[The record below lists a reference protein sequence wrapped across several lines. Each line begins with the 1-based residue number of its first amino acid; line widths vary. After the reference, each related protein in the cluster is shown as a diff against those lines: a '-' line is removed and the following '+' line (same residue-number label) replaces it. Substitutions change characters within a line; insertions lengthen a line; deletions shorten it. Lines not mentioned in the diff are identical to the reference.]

1 MKMTTHTLLFI
12 FISIV
17 IFLLCAPLLVNVL
30 FMYKAPCAVFEARFD
45 SGDLLGYI
53 GSAAVGVGSIS
64 LVLYSVYQTEK
75 LNTKRP
81 FFIIDKVLVDDKP
94 VDIDGDKGIWK
105 STVNEAVR
113 LSIEIRNVGDGPA
126 CRLRLR
132 DDSAFGK
139 ASSMDQHRLCVPR
152 DGIYTFTASLA
163 SLRKKGVV
171 LLLFRYENIVG
182 CPFAQQAEIQISYKP
197 KYGEEM
203 IETDDD
209 VLGYELGYEIIDE
222 NVELSVSSL
231 TAQIV
236 EKTE

>member
-1 MKMTTHTLLFI
+1 M
-12 FISIV
+12 
-17 IFLLCAPLLVNVL
+17 
-30 FMYKAPCAVFEARFD
+30 
-45 SGDLLGYI
+45 
-53 GSAAVGVGSIS
+53 
-64 LVLYSVYQTEK
+64 
-75 LNTKRP
+75 
-81 FFIIDKVLVDDKP
+81 LVDDKP

-209 VLGYELGYEIIDE
+209 VLGYELGYEIIDK

>member
-1 MKMTTHTLLFI
+1 MR
-12 FISIV
+12 S
-17 IFLLCAPLLVNVL
+17 
-30 FMYKAPCAVFEARFD
+30 
-45 SGDLLGYI
+45 SGRDLYI
-53 GSAAVGVGSIS
+53 YSFVG
-64 LVLYSVYQTEK
+64 K
-75 LNTKRP
+75 LKKKR
-81 FFIIDKVLVDDKP
+81 
-94 VDIDGDKGIWK
+94 
-105 STVNEAVR
+105 
-113 LSIEIRNVGDGPA
+113 
-126 CRLRLR
+126 
-132 DDSAFGK
+132 
-139 ASSMDQHRLCVPR
+139 
-152 DGIYTFTASLA
+152 
-163 SLRKKGVV
+163 VV

>member
-1 MKMTTHTLLFI
+1 
-12 FISIV
+12 
-17 IFLLCAPLLVNVL
+17 
-30 FMYKAPCAVFEARFD
+30 
-45 SGDLLGYI
+45 
-53 GSAAVGVGSIS
+53 
-64 LVLYSVYQTEK
+64 
-75 LNTKRP
+75 
-81 FFIIDKVLVDDKP
+81 
-94 VDIDGDKGIWK
+94 
-105 STVNEAVR
+105 
-113 LSIEIRNVGDGPA
+113 
-126 CRLRLR
+126 
-132 DDSAFGK
+132 
-139 ASSMDQHRLCVPR
+139 MDQHRLCVPR

-209 VLGYELGYEIIDE
+209 VLGYELGYEIIDK